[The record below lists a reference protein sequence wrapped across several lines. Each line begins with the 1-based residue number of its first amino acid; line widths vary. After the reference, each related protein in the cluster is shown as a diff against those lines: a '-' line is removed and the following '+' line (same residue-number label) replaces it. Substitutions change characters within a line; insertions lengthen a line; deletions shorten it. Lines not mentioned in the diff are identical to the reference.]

1 MEYTEQQIEGN
12 VLQLIHEKVED
23 SMKDLNN
30 HLVWLISS
38 DSLHRELIPS
48 FVESMMKARED
59 LYARYGVKPVRFG
72 NIYNKEDKVRD
83 WLKHLNEENK

>member
-12 VLQLIHEKVED
+12 LLQLIHEKVEG

-38 DSLHRELIPS
+38 DPLHQELIPS
-48 FVESMMKARED
+48 FVESMTKTKED
-59 LYARYGVKPVRFG
+59 LYARYGVTAKRFG
-72 NIYNKEDKVRD
+72 EIKYGYNR
-83 WLKHLNEENK
+83 N

>member
-12 VLQLIHEKVED
+12 LLQLIHEKVEG
-23 SMKDLNN
+23 SMQDLNN

-38 DSLHRELIPS
+38 DSLHQELIPS

-59 LYARYGVKPVRFG
+59 LYARYGVAAQRFG
-72 NIYNKEDKVRD
+72 EIKDKE
-83 WLKHLNEENK
+83 E